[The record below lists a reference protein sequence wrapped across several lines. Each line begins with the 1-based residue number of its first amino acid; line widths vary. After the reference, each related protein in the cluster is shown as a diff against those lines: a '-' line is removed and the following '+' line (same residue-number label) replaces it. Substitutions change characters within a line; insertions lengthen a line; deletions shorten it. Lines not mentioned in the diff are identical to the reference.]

1 MNRTDIPGVDEIVQE
16 AIAKIRAEDPDAL
29 TPQAVLNHF
38 SDAVETVFGATY
50 DAYKRHERGRI
61 EAHKRKFTEGLPEM
75 VPRKR
80 VEEIASGIADGVID
94 LEKSLKQ
101 SRASRAGK
109 SLERIV
115 QAMLALVG
123 IPSEA
128 VTRGDKKYN
137 LDRID
142 LVIPDRETA
151 INNPDKAHFLSL
163 KTSLRERWKQVIEEQ
178 QPGQRTHLITIL
190 QGETL
195 SNNAAEEIV
204 KHGIFLYL
212 PDRVK
217 EDRFPDEPRIRKLSD
232 LPFAVGGEYID
243 KALARDQ

>member
-1 MNRTDIPGVDEIVQE
+1 MNRTEIPGVDEIVEE

-29 TPQAVLNHF
+29 TPQAVLDHF
-38 SDAVETVFGATY
+38 SDAVENVFGATY

-61 EAHKRKFTEGLPEM
+61 EAHKRKFTEGLPET

-80 VEEIASGIADGVID
+80 VEKIVDEAVDGVIG

-115 QAMLALVG
+115 QKLLALVG

-128 VTRGDKKYN
+128 VTRGDKKYK

-142 LVIPDRETA
+142 LVIPDRQTA
-151 INNPDKAHFLSL
+151 INNPRQGALPLAQDFAEGALEAGDRRAAAGAEDPPDHHPAG
-163 KTSLRERWKQVIEEQ
+163 RDAEQ
-178 QPGQRTHLITIL
+178 QRGGGDRKARDIPVPAG
-190 QGETL
+190 QGEGRPIPGR
-195 SNNAAEEIV
+195 AADQE
-204 KHGIFLYL
+204 
-212 PDRVK
+212 
-217 EDRFPDEPRIRKLSD
+217 
-232 LPFAVGGEYID
+232 AVGS
-243 KALARDQ
+243 ALRRGLRIH

>member
-1 MNRTDIPGVDEIVQE
+1 MSRTGIPGVDEIVRE
-16 AIAKIRAEDPDAL
+16 AIAKIRKKDPDML
-29 TPQAVLNHF
+29 TPEAVLNCF
-38 SDAVETVFGATY
+38 SDAVEAVFGATY

-61 EAHKRKFTEGLPEM
+61 EAYKKGFTEGLPEM

-80 VEEIASGIADGVID
+80 VEEIVCEVGDGIIN

-115 QAMLALVG
+115 QELLALVG

-142 LVIPDRETA
+142 LVIPDRQTA
-151 INNPDKAHFLSL
+151 ISNPDKAHFLSL

-195 SNNAAEEIV
+195 GNNAAEEIV

-217 EDRFPDEPRIRKLSD
+217 KDRFPDEPRIRKLSD
-232 LPFAVGGEYID
+232 LPSAVGGEYID
-243 KALARDQ
+243 KG